1 MDYKDDAN
9 LTTQTDGIF
18 ISIYKFFLRK
28 KSQSLIFAF
37 KIPVIFLMINNLT
50 SMTLLE
56 KWGKKYHQCI
66 MEVSSYYGRTTK
78 RCIVVRL

>member
-1 MDYKDDAN
+1 MKT
-9 LTTQTDGIF
+9 LSTSL
-18 ISIYKFFLRK
+18 SIYIYVLRK
-28 KSQSLIFAF
+28 KSHSLTFDF
-37 KIPVIFLMINNLT
+37 KIPVIFLIINNLT

-56 KWGKKYHQCI
+56 KCSKKYHQCI

>member
-28 KSQSLIFAF
+28 KSHSLIFAF

-50 SMTLLE
+50 SMILLE
-56 KWGKKYHQCI
+56 KWGKKYHRSI
-66 MEVSSYYGRTTK
+66 MEVSWKYHL
-78 RCIVVRL
+78 IMVVQLKSV